1 MELKFN
7 ELDLDYFLTGVEK
20 RFYRTDG
27 SIVSDPQNFFDE
39 ELEYLVIELIL
50 MKYLEY
56 LAGFN
61 INPIIIQLKKN
72 NLLPVNILV
81 KLQELKEYY
90 NDDFEKLQ
98 QLNKYLT
105 IKPRTIETL
114 LKNKAAFTE
123 LQGDMTNL
131 RNLQLIYLLYRL
143 IDYFHLDKQFDFEQI
158 KRFLMSRTKDYLDT
172 IPLVTLKNPELYYCG
187 IYLSIKLG
195 LTIDHKS
202 LKSFLEHVFQD
213 LINSFEAPFVQ
224 GTRRLYYLIKTIEL
238 IGLSLPDE
246 KISLLLQE
254 NNAFYSPTYLQGLE
268 TSRLILIPKLYN
280 ILGMRNKIDPTKIS
294 AIENEINHRIESDD
308 RDLYSSEVLYYLIFH
323 YYGAGSLK
331 KLKNF
336 DIVER
341 LVSKIHRNLTIFILD
356 EDISADII
364 SELVYSFESLKLL
377 NCISTKDS
385 YSHLINYI
393 LPNQV
398 ASQLTQNFK
407 QYSEI
412 SNCKELKINKITGDL
427 IVT

>member
-1 MELKFN
+1 M
-7 ELDLDYFLTGVEK
+7 
-20 RFYRTDG
+20 
-27 SIVSDPQNFFDE
+27 
-39 ELEYLVIELIL
+39 
-50 MKYLEY
+50 
-56 LAGFN
+56 
-61 INPIIIQLKKN
+61 
-72 NLLPVNILV
+72 
-81 KLQELKEYY
+81 
-90 NDDFEKLQ
+90 
-98 QLNKYLT
+98 
-105 IKPRTIETL
+105 
-114 LKNKAAFTE
+114 
-123 LQGDMTNL
+123 
-131 RNLQLIYLLYRL
+131 
-143 IDYFHLDKQFDFEQI
+143 
-158 KRFLMSRTKDYLDT
+158 
-172 IPLVTLKNPELYYCG
+172 
-187 IYLSIKLG
+187 
-195 LTIDHKS
+195 
-202 LKSFLEHVFQD
+202 
-213 LINSFEAPFVQ
+213 
-224 GTRRLYYLIKTIEL
+224 IKTIEL

-427 IVT
+427 IVTQDN